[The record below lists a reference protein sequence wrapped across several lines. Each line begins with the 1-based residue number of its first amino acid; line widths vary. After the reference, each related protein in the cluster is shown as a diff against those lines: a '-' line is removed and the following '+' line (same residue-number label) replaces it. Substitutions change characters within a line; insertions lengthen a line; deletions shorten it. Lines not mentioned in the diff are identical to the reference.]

1 MSHSS
6 MKLGK
11 FDILIFFSEQSPNPK
26 SLQNASKATFFT
38 LRSVSIFSELSEFP
52 FNFLSNLNFFQVFRI
67 SGGFLLLTKVI
78 TRETCALQTQQSFSL
93 QRCSIPVAPPTP
105 QM

>member
-1 MSHSS
+1 MKKIVVVKVMMSHSS

-38 LRSVSIFSELSEFP
+38 LRSDIIFSEFSEFT
-52 FNFLSNLNFFQVFRI
+52 FNFVGNLIFFSKFSDFFQDFC
-67 SGGFLLLTKVI
+67 F
-78 TRETCALQTQQSFSL
+78 L
-93 QRCSIPVAPPTP
+93 QR
-105 QM
+105 